1 MRAQGTPG
9 GTWDRIIDVLI
20 EAAPWPRK
28 ITVHDLQMRME
39 QFMERTEEAIRAIN
53 TETDA
58 LAARIDEL
66 VTSTDEETAAALRP
80 IADRLRS
87 IAADPSDPV
96 PPEEPTV

>member
-9 GTWDRIIDVLI
+9 GTWDRIINVLI

-28 ITVHDLQMRME
+28 TTVRDLQTRLE
-39 QFMERTEEAIRAIN
+39 QYMERTEEAVRAIN

-66 VTSTDEETAAALRP
+66 VNSADEETAAALRP

-87 IAADPSDPV
+87 IAADPADPV
-96 PPEEPTV
+96 PPEA